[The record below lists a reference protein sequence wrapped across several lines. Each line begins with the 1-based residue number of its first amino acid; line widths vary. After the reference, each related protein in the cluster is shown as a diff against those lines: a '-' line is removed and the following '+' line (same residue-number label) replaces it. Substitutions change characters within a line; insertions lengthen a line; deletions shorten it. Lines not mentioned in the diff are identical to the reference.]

1 LIELRLSRSIEEEKQ
16 DRVPDDLP
24 KKTKALMKDQI
35 DKVETLDQEDLD
47 TLITM
52 LKSLRQNYGSHK

>member
-24 KKTKALMKDQI
+24 KKTKALIKDQ
-35 DKVETLDQEDLD
+35 
-47 TLITM
+47 LI
-52 LKSLRQNYGSHK
+52 K

>member
-1 LIELRLSRSIEEEKQ
+1 
-16 DRVPDDLP
+16 VPDDLP
-24 KKTKALMKDQI
+24 KKTKALIKDQI

-52 LKSLRQNYGSHK
+52 LKSLRQNYGLHK